1 MAIMSRLSDCLGQD
15 SCQDKPLSLLQSLL
29 IAAHKIRAF
38 HLESA
43 SVPGFNSGNTSDRQ
57 CLEKAKRMINN

>member
-1 MAIMSRLSDCLGQD
+1 MLGFAMAIMSGLSDCLGQV
-15 SCQDKPLSLLQSLL
+15 SCQDKTLSLQSLL

-43 SVPGFNSGNTSDRQ
+43 SVPGFNVVV
-57 CLEKAKRMINN
+57 LLVPMI